1 MAIIQDANA
10 FLGTGWSFPPQF
22 SAQGRDLATV
32 SGPDNVHKSVWII
45 LHTDLGER
53 SMRPDFGAGLNKLH
67 FEPIRSR
74 LVNSLKRIVKNAL
87 LLHEPR
93 ITLDALGVSDSKQAE
108 GVLLIQLQ
116 YTVKATNSRFNMVYP
131 YYLNEGM

>member
-1 MAIIQDANA
+1 MAIQDANA
-10 FLGTGWSFPPQF
+10 FLGTGWGFPPTF
-22 SAQGRDLATV
+22 TDQGKNLISV
-32 SGPDNVHKSVWII
+32 SGADNVHKSVWII
-45 LHTDLGER
+45 LNTQLGER
-53 SMRPDFGAGLNKLH
+53 VMQENFGAGLNKLQ

-74 LVNSLKRIVKNAL
+74 LVNSLKRTIKNAL

-93 ITLDALGVSDSKQAE
+93 IIMDALGVSDSQSLE

-131 YYLNEGM
+131 FYLNEN